1 MRGFAPTMALL
12 CGLYGPANA
21 SSSVMTSQVAQATAL
36 ELDGTGSATVHIVRV
51 ADIVAMTNSANGF
64 TLSISS
70 GSLTKAGGQPV
81 AFQVALV
88 DHDTPPPTT
97 SSFTTSSG
105 TTYILITSGA
115 VSTDKDLYIRYRSA
129 TLQDPGA
136 YSAGIVLDIA
146 DN

>member
-1 MRGFAPTMALL
+1 MSRSALTFAVL
-12 CGLYGPANA
+12 CGLHAHAVA
-21 SSSVMTSQVAQATAL
+21 SSSVAANQVAQATAL

-51 ADIVAMTNSANGF
+51 ADVVATTNSANGF

-88 DHDTPPPTT
+88 DHDATPP
-97 SSFTTSSG
+97 SAGAFTTSSG
-105 TTYILITSGA
+105 TTYTLITNGA
-115 VSTDKDLYIRYRSA
+115 VSTDKDLYIKYRSA
-129 TLQDPGA
+129 TLQDPGS
-136 YSAGIVLDIA
+136 YSSGIVLDIA